1 LSLRLCGGFDSRFEA
16 KRKVFNLIF
25 NFNPLKYVS
34 DLEMYK
40 VNLAED
46 ITGKNLSNF
55 FQLCN
60 NKGVQSWPAKL
71 SRSLS
76 HKLQSP
82 DWKFPLIEHV

>member
-1 LSLRLCGGFDSRFEA
+1 
-16 KRKVFNLIF
+16 
-25 NFNPLKYVS
+25 
-34 DLEMYK
+34 MYK